1 MNDET
6 PKTIGE
12 RIKSIRS
19 YMGLK
24 QWQFADR
31 IGVKRN
37 TVSTWETNLQEPSNQ
52 AYIAI
57 CRESGA
63 DEAWLRTGEGEM
75 LAPKTRAEALGEL
88 SYRLTA
94 KGLRSDFVM
103 RLMEEIDSMTDDE
116 LVLFERVVR
125 RLAGI
130 RDQG

>member
-1 MNDET
+1 MEVIII
-6 PKTIGE
+6 IGE
-12 RIKSIRS
+12 RIKAVRKSFKISQR
-19 YMGLK
+19 
-24 QWQFADR
+24 QFAER
-31 IGVKRN
+31 IGIAQN
-37 TVSTWETNLQEPSNQ
+37 TIASYETGLREPSNQ
-52 AYIAI
+52 VVLAI
-57 CRESGA
+57 CREFGA